1 METRNML
8 DNIIAWAQKEN
19 AVRALILAGSRARNE
34 PVDFLADYD
43 ISVFVTDIK
52 KYTENNSWLTALGNP
67 WVVVPDKQCFNNT
80 EYPTRLVI
88 FDGGIKVDF
97 AFYPVDLLKD
107 LDTHNKLY
115 QRFAR
120 GHKVLLDK
128 DSLAT
133 NLQVTP
139 LQRAVPQA
147 PSQQEFD
154 VVVQEFFFE
163 VYHVAKYLYRNDL
176 WHAKFRDW
184 AAKEF
189 LLRMIEWHEHARH
202 GSDYNTYYL
211 GVHSHAWIGK
221 DTWADL
227 QKVFGH
233 FDAQDSWQ
241 ALTATIDLFRKL
253 ATQTAEKLEYQY
265 PSAVD
270 ASITQFMQ
278 QLRVKNKCG

>member
-1 METRNML
+1 MENQNML
-8 DNIIAWAQKEN
+8 DNIIAWAQKEET
-19 AVRALILAGSRARNE
+19 VRALILAGSRARNE
-34 PVDFLADYD
+34 PIDFLADYD

-52 KYTENNSWLTALGNP
+52 KYTIDSSWLTALGNT
-67 WVVVPDKQCFNNT
+67 WVVVADKQCFNNT

-97 AFYPVDLLKD
+97 AFYSVDLLKD
-107 LDTHNKLY
+107 LDEHNKLY

-128 DSLAT
+128 DNLAI
-133 NLQVTP
+133 NLHVAP
-139 LQRAVPQA
+139 LQKATPQA
-147 PSQQEFD
+147 PTQQEFD

-189 LLRMIEWHEHARH
+189 LLRMIEWHEHTRH
-202 GSDYNTYYL
+202 GWEYNTWYL
-211 GVHSHAWIGK
+211 GVHSHVWMGK

-227 QKVFGH
+227 QKVFGS

-241 ALTATIDLFRKL
+241 ALVATIELFRKL
-253 ATQTAEKLEYQY
+253 ATQTAEKLGYQY
-265 PSAVD
+265 PINVD
-270 ASITQFMQ
+270 KNITGFAQ
-278 QLRVKNKCG
+278 QLRFESEK